1 MWAIVA
7 KIGPDKRPQKTN
19 VSDSEEEAR
28 RFVSTLQNKHADAF
42 CAEVVKP
49 DENSGEK
56 HFAHGGPLWICDFE
70 AKTVVFDMEGL
81 VIQQA
86 ADAFNALRRERDQRL
101 VKTDW
106 HVMRGSMPPEMES
119 YRQQLRDLP
128 SQYTNSSIIND
139 KYLPV
144 EITWP
149 TEPE

>member
-28 RFVSTLQNKHADAF
+28 RFVSILQNKHADAF
-42 CAEVVKP
+42 CAEVVIP
-49 DENSGEK
+49 DENSGGK
-56 HFAHGGPLWICDFE
+56 HFALGGPLWICDFE

-86 ADAFNALRRERDQRL
+86 ADAFSALRRERDQRL

-106 HVMRGSMPPEMES
+106 HVMRGSMSPEMES
-119 YRQQLRDLP
+119 YRQKLRDLP
-128 SQYTNSSIIND
+128 SQYTNSNIIND